1 MSSQSTSSFLV
12 CNISRTCHAR
22 KYYIGLDFCMFG
34 AILTLTL
41 RGEHFSKTPQST
53 RDNEQLTQYHI
64 DPYASSVA
72 RPNKIPVGC
81 SSSSLTQY
89 CPVCTWRA

>member
-1 MSSQSTSSFLV
+1 
-12 CNISRTCHAR
+12 
-22 KYYIGLDFCMFG
+22 MFG

-72 RPNKIPVGC
+72 RPNKNSRWLFKFKPDAVLSCVHLARLIWLQPLQAGLLV
-81 SSSSLTQY
+81 SNTVVL
-89 CPVCTWRA
+89 